1 MANEVTLEDVR
12 RMATDVGLTRLTDQH
27 LQELLR
33 ATKTAQARR
42 AAMPK
47 SDLTPADESGHV
59 FRLDKRS
66 DR

>member
-1 MANEVTLEDVR
+1 MANEITLEDVR
-12 RMATDVGLTRLTDQH
+12 NMAADAGLTRLTDQH

-33 ATKTAQARR
+33 ATQTAQKRR

-47 SDLTPADESGHV
+47 SDLTPADEPAHV
-59 FRLDKRS
+59 YRLDKRS

>member
-1 MANEVTLEDVR
+1 MAKEVTLEDVR
-12 RMATDVGLTRLTDQH
+12 AMAADVGLTRLTDQH

-47 SDLTPADESGHV
+47 SDLTPADEPAHV
-59 FRLDKRS
+59 YRLDSRS

>member
-1 MANEVTLEDVR
+1 MAKEITLDDVR
-12 RMATDVGLTRLTDQH
+12 AMAADVGLTLLTDQH

-47 SDLTPADESGHV
+47 SDLTPADESAHV
-59 FRLDKRS
+59 YRLDKRS

>member
-1 MANEVTLEDVR
+1 MAKEITLEDVR
-12 RMATDVGLTRLTDQH
+12 TMAADVGLTRLTDQH

-47 SDLTPADESGHV
+47 SDLTPADEPAHV
-59 FRLDKRS
+59 YRLDKGS

>member
-1 MANEVTLEDVR
+1 MANELTLEDVR
-12 RMATDVGLTRLTDQH
+12 TMAADVGLTRLTDQH

-47 SDLTPADESGHV
+47 SDLTPADEPAHV
-59 FRLDKRS
+59 YRLDKRS